1 MAARGCCYLFQPG
14 ASGLIGRVVGA
25 RAGATRTPAEEEPG
39 SGDDVRKFVKQA
51 TMQAFDSTLISASLK
66 MDNLLQMR
74 TWVEIRISTA
84 IDQIVETLDIGIGKE
99 GETTILCHRAGQRF
113 EPMTGRW
120 PIRRQPR
127 QLKTSMSETSRHRV
141 DSNPRGN
148 LYTRIVRFKI
158 HFSCAVSSF
167 GSRPNLD

>member
-74 TWVEIRISTA
+74 T
-84 IDQIVETLDIGIGKE
+84 
-99 GETTILCHRAGQRF
+99 
-113 EPMTGRW
+113 
-120 PIRRQPR
+120 
-127 QLKTSMSETSRHRV
+127 
-141 DSNPRGN
+141 
-148 LYTRIVRFKI
+148 
-158 HFSCAVSSF
+158 
-167 GSRPNLD
+167 